1 MKNDAAASLEAGN
14 VRILLTGTY
23 CSKNKGD
30 AAMQQVFAAVMR
42 ERMPAAVITIASP
55 FPQLDAAYYA
65 PVPLLRSRRRNLPIA
80 SLHWMLL
87 EMMRIVGYKPS
98 RYPLDSEIDAMLR
111 SDAVVDLSG
120 DMLTEDYGPLVGF
133 SHFLPLLQALAMK
146 RPLVICAQSVG
157 PFRWLAPLA
166 RWIFSRASLVTVREA
181 FSLGLLEDLGHEKL
195 AAIQTADLAFMLR
208 PATTER
214 VEQILAEEKIK
225 VGNRHLLGVSV
236 SALLANRT
244 NRHLE
249 GASED
254 KVAVFAE
261 ALDRVVGSRGIQVV
275 LVSHVFGP
283 KPSGDD
289 RLVAERLASKMRH
302 SVYVVRGEYRPEEI
316 KGVIARCDYFVGCRM
331 HANIAALDSGVPVVG
346 VGYSHK
352 TLGIMADLGVKDWVV
367 GVEGLAADHLA
378 ATIELL
384 IGQASDYRQQLL
396 KRLPETRRRSRQN
409 IEMIAT
415 IIEKNLRGES

>member
-1 MKNDAAASLEAGN
+1 MKNDAPASLKTGD

-30 AAMQQVFAAVMR
+30 AAMQEVFATVMR

-65 PVPLLRSRRRNLPIA
+65 PFPLLRSRRRNLPLA
-80 SLHWMLL
+80 GLHWVLL
-87 EMMRIVGYKPS
+87 EVMRMVGYKPS
-98 RYPLDSEIDAMLR
+98 RYPLDSEIDAMMC
-111 SDAVVDLSG
+111 SDVVVDLSG

-146 RPLVICAQSVG
+146 RPLAICAQSVG
-157 PFRWLAPLA
+157 PFRRLAPLA

-181 FSLGLLEDLGHEKL
+181 YSLGLLEELGGVKI

-208 PATTER
+208 PSTPER
-214 VEQILAEEKIK
+214 VDQILAVEGVN
-225 VGNRHLLGVSV
+225 VGNRPLLGVSV

-249 GASED
+249 GAAED
-254 KVAVFAE
+254 KIVIFAE

-289 RLVAERLASKMRH
+289 RLVAERVASKMRH
-302 SVYVVRGEYRPEEI
+302 PVHIVRGEYRPEEI
-316 KGVIARCDYFVGCRM
+316 KGIIASCDYFVGCRM
-331 HANIAALDSGVPVVG
+331 HANIAALDSGIPVVG

-352 TLGIMADLGVKDWVV
+352 TLGIMADLGLEDWVV
-367 GVEGLAADHLA
+367 GVEGLSADHLA

-384 IGQASDYRQQLL
+384 IDQASEYRQQLL
-396 KRLPETRRRSRQN
+396 ARLPETRRRSRQN

-415 IIEKNLRGES
+415 IIEENLRGES